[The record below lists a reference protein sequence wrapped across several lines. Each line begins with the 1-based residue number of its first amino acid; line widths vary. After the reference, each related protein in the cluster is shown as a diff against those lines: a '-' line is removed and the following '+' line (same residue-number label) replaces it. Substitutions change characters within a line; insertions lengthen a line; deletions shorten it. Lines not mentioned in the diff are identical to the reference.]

1 MQISYAGGA
10 WILLLVNGTLTIECK
25 LIIEWK
31 LTVEK
36 VFIVTC
42 DNNFKLYRDLMGE
55 ECQGNY
61 TWKPTLLNI
70 S

>member
-1 MQISYAGGA
+1 
-10 WILLLVNGTLTIECK
+10 VNGTLTIECK
-25 LIIEWK
+25 LNSEWKLTIEWK

>member
-1 MQISYAGGA
+1 M
-10 WILLLVNGTLTIECK
+10 LLVNGTLTIECK

>member
-1 MQISYAGGA
+1 M
-10 WILLLVNGTLTIECK
+10 LLVNGTLTLECK

>member
-1 MQISYAGGA
+1 M
-10 WILLLVNGTLTIECK
+10 LLVNGTLTIECK

-42 DNNFKLYRDLMGE
+42 DNNFKLYRALMGE
-55 ECQGNY
+55 ECQGNC